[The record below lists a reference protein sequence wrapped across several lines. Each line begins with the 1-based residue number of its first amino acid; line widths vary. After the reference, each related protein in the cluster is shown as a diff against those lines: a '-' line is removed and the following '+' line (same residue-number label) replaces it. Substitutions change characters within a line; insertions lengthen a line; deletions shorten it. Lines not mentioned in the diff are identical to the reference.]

1 MDSLDGDDAANVYT
15 DKCLDVEDD
24 QYSLEGMCE
33 GVDPYVGEVIYEE
46 DHNSQHICE
55 EEDDIYHDNNECSNG
70 YTEPSCIYENFQE
83 EFRQK
88 IRNEDL
94 SSAKIPPRG
103 NTSATIAE
111 RVVQRVVHLDHVTLN
126 IGVTGNTGAGK
137 SSFVNAIR
145 GLSNDDEGAAET
157 GVTETT
163 MEPTPFLHPTMPN
176 VTIWDLPG
184 IGTPKFKAKTYL
196 SDVHFERYDFF
207 IIVTSER
214 FKENDINLA
223 KAIKRKKKHFYFIR
237 SKIDNDINAER
248 QRRDFNKENVLSR
261 IREDCTK
268 NLKVVGNP
276 QVFLISS
283 FSLQEYDF
291 TRLIDTLRR
300 DLPEKKK
307 QALIQSLP
315 VYSIHALARKKKHF
329 QKMISLQAFGSCAGA
344 ILPIPGLT
352 LGVDYGIAK
361 SFFSKVFRSFGLDEN
376 SLRRLASRVN
386 MDQEY
391 LKNALQS
398 RFKDGITDEVLMSF
412 LNTPAMASLMT
423 MKMVLSALVVAG
435 SLPAGIISVG
445 MMRRILNKGLKE
457 MAKDA
462 SAMLEAAILN
472 QL

>member
-1 MDSLDGDDAANVYT
+1 MDNLYDDEDLCTVPWPDVYS
-15 DKCLDVEDD
+15 DNCLDVEDD
-24 QYSLEGMCE
+24 QYSLEGD
-33 GVDPYVGEVIYEE
+33 GVDPYVDEVIYEE
-46 DHNSQHICE
+46 DHDSRHICE
-55 EEDDIYHDNNECSNG
+55 EEDDIYQDNVYRNG
-70 YTEPSCIYENFQE
+70 YTEPSCLYENCQE

-88 IRNEDL
+88 NRNEDNIPNRGV
-94 SSAKIPPRG
+94 SS
-103 NTSATIAE
+103 TTIAE
-111 RVVQRVVHLDHVTLN
+111 RVAQRVERLDHVTLN

-163 MEPTPFLHPTMPN
+163 MEPTPFPHPTMPN

-184 IGTPKFKAKTYL
+184 IGTPRFKAKTYL
-196 SDVHFERYDFF
+196 SDVKFDRYDFF

-223 KAIKRKKKHFYFIR
+223 KAIKRKKKRFYFIR
-237 SKIDNDINAER
+237 SKIDNDINAEH
-248 QRRDFNKENVLSR
+248 QRRDFNKDTVLSR
-261 IREDCTK
+261 IREDCRK

-276 QVFLISS
+276 QVFLVSS

-291 TRLIDTLRR
+291 TRFIDTLRR

-315 VYSIHALARKKKHF
+315 VYSMHALARKKKYF

-352 LGVDYGIAK
+352 LAVDYGIAK

-376 SLRRLASRVN
+376 SLQRLASRVN
-386 MDQEY
+386 MDQED
-391 LKNALQS
+391 LKNVLQS
-398 RFKDGITDEVLMSF
+398 RFKGGIKDEVLRSF
-412 LNTPAMASLMT
+412 LQTPTMASLMT
-423 MKMVLSALVVAG
+423 MKMVLSAFVVAG

-445 MMRRILNKGLKE
+445 MMRHILNKGLKE

-462 SAMLEAAILN
+462 AAMLEAAMLN
-472 QL
+472 RV